1 LCNVDIPA
9 ETLRADHTASSV
21 TLDPVLHFIVYVPEN
36 HSRPMRIRTA
46 TGECRLLTLCFWW
59 NIDQIPWS
67 GLFSD
72 SNAFITPQHGGVVI
86 YNPSLASDLSQSFN
100 LVSHQLS
107 ILLGVPSLPSSL
119 DSSSPTGQL
128 TNWQITAVMLRTLGD
143 VTTESVD
150 TLNAIIKLTEDTSN
164 MRVGKDVLS
173 DVIKSLAELD
183 LVRLP
188 FHCGLPE
195 PRLIE
200 LESRP
205 NYRYHPP
212 SLPHSPMSLHP

>member
-1 LCNVDIPA
+1 VCNVDIPA

-46 TGECRLLTLCFWW
+46 TGEYRLLTLCSWW

-86 YNPSLASDLSQSFN
+86 HNPSLASDLSQSFN

-107 ILLGVPSLPSSL
+107 ILLGVPSIPYSL
-119 DSSSPTGQL
+119 DSSSSTGQL
-128 TNWQITAVMLRTLGD
+128 TNWQITAMMLRTLGD

-183 LVRLP
+183 LVR
-188 FHCGLPE
+188 FHCGIPE
-195 PRLIE
+195 SRLIE

-212 SLPHSPMSLHP
+212 SLPHSPMSPHL